1 MLEGKTFFLLGQ
13 LFGILDK
20 LIKNSFCLTRLIETS
35 ISNLVTMSNTSN
47 FRQALREAKSQALIG
62 PNVIPKALPYLGGGL
77 ILTAVGTYGG
87 LGVIQS
93 YPQIFFPTFFV
104 ALIAQIILFFVAR
117 NTAEKGNTGT
127 ALPLLTLY
135 SLLSGYTLSGIVYVA
150 LGTSGVGLRGVAIAA
165 LGCGLA
171 FVLGR
176 NIGSN
181 LSEKDGLALT
191 QTVSIGIL
199 ALFIVLIGQ
208 LIFSIFGGATPT
220 WLEIAIS
227 GIGVFLFAGSAVVDF
242 YILPRTYR
250 DEQYLSAALSMYLTY
265 INLFIFILRLLIAL
279 NGRD

>member
-1 MLEGKTFFLLGQ
+1 
-13 LFGILDK
+13 
-20 LIKNSFCLTRLIETS
+20 
-35 ISNLVTMSNTSN
+35 MSNTSN

-93 YPQIFFPTFFV
+93 HREIFLPTFFV
-104 ALIAQIILFFVAR
+104 ALIAEIILFFVAR

-165 LGCGLA
+165 LGCGIA

-191 QTVSIGIL
+191 QTVSIGIF

-208 LIFSIFGGATPT
+208 LIFFIFTGANPA